1 MGRQCHVADL
11 PHCNK
16 KCWPQIESHF
26 VTHTRSTAG
35 KHFSDGS
42 MFVKSKKKLAY
53 RLPSGVE
60 VSEGVGD
67 VAGHADN
74 NGPFA
79 AQVFDHDGRQEH
91 GGDDDGGVDDAQ
103 RRHTHPLLCI

>member
-1 MGRQCHVADL
+1 M
-11 PHCNK
+11 
-16 KCWPQIESHF
+16 
-26 VTHTRSTAG
+26 
-35 KHFSDGS
+35 
-42 MFVKSKKKLAY
+42 LAY
-53 RLPSGVE
+53 GLPSGVE

-103 RRHTHPLLCI
+103 GRHTHPLLCI